1 MTQITY
7 NDFKKLEMCVGQ
19 IKEVERVPD
28 SDKLYKMQVDV
39 GKEKPIQIVTS
50 LVDFYSLEELKDKKI
65 VVLVNLEPVKLR
77 GETSNGML
85 ICAETADESKVVL
98 LEPEKDIENGAKIT

>member
-7 NDFKKLEMCVGQ
+7 NDFKKLEMRVGQ

-65 VVLVNLEPVKLR
+65 VVLVNLEPAKLR
-77 GETSNGML
+77 GETSEGML
-85 ICAETADESKVVL
+85 LCAETGDESKVIL
-98 LEPEKDIENGAKIT
+98 LAPEKDIENGAEVT